1 MVCWGGVGL
10 FVPKSVHNQGLVVL
24 VTQSWPTLCSPID
37 STLPDSS
44 VHGILQA
51 RILDWVAIL
60 FPRDL
65 PDPGVEPRA
74 PTWQAD
80 SLPSELSGKPRVVRA
95 LNSCDQAA
103 IPYRG

>member
-80 SLPSELSGKPRVVRA
+80 SLPSEPPGKPTFECTHSTFGV
-95 LNSCDQAA
+95 
-103 IPYRG
+103 

>member
-51 RILDWVAIL
+51 RILDWVAM
-60 FPRDL
+60 PSSRESSE
-65 PDPGVEPRA
+65 PG
-74 PTWQAD
+74 
-80 SLPSELSGKPRVVRA
+80 
-95 LNSCDQAA
+95 
-103 IPYRG
+103 I